1 MTNANLGHHSGSQKK
16 SVASNN
22 PPNSRDLQRK
32 SRRQSST
39 AIGRFWRDNGLSLV
53 LLSLFLVF
61 LGGQTVSG
69 WFHYNEEL
77 EEHQQPRIELFE
89 YLRSGAF
96 GEAVFENWESEFLQM
111 GLYVVLTS
119 FLFQRGSAESKDP
132 DGDDENESGS
142 FEPQHSPLAVKKGG
156 LVSKIYSH
164 SLSIAFGLLFAL
176 SFAGHALW
184 GARAYN
190 VEAAQHGETALST
203 GQYMATS
210 QFWFESFQNWQ
221 SEFLAILAIVVLSIW
236 FREKG
241 SPESKPVAAPH
252 SKTGA

>member
-1 MTNANLGHHSGSQKK
+1 MTKGNLRHHSSSQPK
-16 SVASNN
+16 SVASKNH
-22 PPNSRDLQRK
+22 PSAQSPQRK
-32 SRRQSST
+32 SPHQSSA

-53 LLSLFLVF
+53 LVILFLVF
-61 LGGQTVSG
+61 LGGQTFSG

-77 EEHQQPRIELFE
+77 EEHQQPRIGLFE
-89 YLRSGAF
+89 YVRSGAF

-111 GLYVVLTS
+111 GLYVLLTT
-119 FLFQRGSAESKDP
+119 FLFQRGSAESRDP
-132 DGDDENESGS
+132 DGSDENESGS
-142 FEPQHSPLAVKKGG
+142 FDPQHAPLAARKAG
-156 LVSKIYSH
+156 LISKIYSH
-164 SLSIAFGLLFAL
+164 SLSIAFAALFAI

-184 GARAYN
+184 GVRAYN
-190 VEAAQHGETALST
+190 VEAAQHGESALSVW
-203 GQYMATS
+203 QYMANS

-236 FREKG
+236 LREKG